1 MAADTILSIVND
13 YTTAESEQARRL
25 PRIHGLLAVDT
36 PFLGIASPMLAYS
49 AFSQFSR
56 VSNAYRLMS
65 MLPASLLGGGKGK
78 DGQTTRR
85 TALELGAI
93 PAWRTI
99 AAFAG
104 TTSALAAAGVAAYM
118 NREELFQG
126 YTWLQNHLQFV
137 GVITK
142 RGESRL
148 KLARITALEGFGFA
162 NLFTSLGQNTAMAGG
177 SYVPERTFCALP
189 PAPNPLSTC
198 FRKEVNLVAK
208 DEIDAHT
215 SMFKED
221 VNPGYH
227 RLLDDAQSLVTDWV
241 QRDFHDYRTTNLD
254 QKTTEAMDG
263 STEEPV
269 PGLSED
275 AEIAANVPLPND
287 DDDDD
292 DDLRMPGDETS
303 NQTREK
309 VPTESEQ
316 LAPADS
322 RPSSANASSK
332 T

>member
-1 MAADTILSIVND
+1 MAADTVLSIVND
-13 YTTAESEQARRL
+13 YTSAESEAARRL
-25 PRIHGLLAVDT
+25 PRVHGLLAVDT
-36 PFLGIASPMLAYS
+36 PFMGIASPMLAYS

-65 MLPASLLGGGKGK
+65 MLPASFLGKGK
-78 DGQTTRR
+78 DGQAAPGGPSRR

-99 AAFAG
+99 AAYAG
-104 TTSALAAAGVAAYM
+104 TTGALAAAGVAAYM

-162 NLFTSLGQNTAMAGG
+162 NLFTSLGQNTAIAGG

-189 PAPNPLSTC
+189 PAQNPLSTC
-198 FRKEVNLVAK
+198 FHKEVNLVAK

-227 RLLDDAQSLVTDWV
+227 RLLDDAQSLVVDWV
-241 QRDFHDYRTTNLD
+241 QRDFHGYRTTNLD

-287 DDDDD
+287 DDD
-292 DDLRMPGDETS
+292 LRLPGDETS
-303 NQTREK
+303 NQTPEN
-309 VPTESEQ
+309 VSTESEQ
-316 LAPADS
+316 QAPS
-322 RPSSANASSK
+322 NPGPSSTTASSK
-332 T
+332 K